1 MSHLG
6 QRLSALID
14 GELDPAE
21 RDRVL
26 VHLAR
31 CDACRGEVI
40 ALRTLKRRM
49 SALGELAA
57 AGDAAL
63 TSKLMGLA
71 NSGDDPLRPDRF
83 PVAGWPRLAAVGQAP
98 ASPQTRP
105 NWYFGAAAVAVCVAG
120 LGTAVFMVGGV
131 QQLPAPKVTP
141 AVDVYYT
148 QHEYMTGVVP
158 ASTTGRAGSGAA
170 ARSGLVPSPALQA
183 GTGPQGLPSNEDRAL
198 HSP

>member
-1 MSHLG
+1 VSHLG

-26 VHLAR
+26 VHLAK
-31 CDACRGEVI
+31 CDSCRGEVI

-49 SALGELAA
+49 SALGEMAA
-57 AGDAAL
+57 AGDGAL
-63 TSKLMGLA
+63 TRKLMGLA
-71 NSGDDPLRPDRF
+71 DTADSPLRGERF
-83 PVAGWPRLAAVGQAP
+83 AVGWPRLAPAGQGS
-98 ASPQTRP
+98 ASASHHRP
-105 NWYFGAAAVAVCVAG
+105 GWYVGAAGVAVFVAG
-120 LGTAVFMVGGV
+120 LGTAVFMAGGA

-158 ASTTGRAGSGAA
+158 AGLARSGAA
-170 ARSGLVPSPALQA
+170 ARSGVVPSPALRA
-183 GTGPQGLPSNEDRAL
+183 GIGPQRPPGNEDRTQ